1 MMERD
6 LLVVIETAT
15 IVEDP
20 DTSQMSVRLP
30 TREEK
35 NLQEE
40 EQEMSHL
47 GEREGVEMIVMNED
61 LLGEARTRRGKTSHQ
76 GAIQEEDIKLMLVNG
91 YPALTPT
98 TTPREALT
106 PTPNILKMKV
116 LLV

>member
-1 MMERD
+1 MSNEEISLMVKNFTSSTRIEAKKEAQSLDHMMKRD

-20 DTSQMSVRLP
+20 DTSQMSVQLP

-61 LLGEARTRRGKTSHQ
+61 PLGEAR
-76 GAIQEEDIKLMLVNG
+76 I
-91 YPALTPT
+91 
-98 TTPREALT
+98 
-106 PTPNILKMKV
+106 
-116 LLV
+116 

>member
-1 MMERD
+1 MMKRD

-47 GEREGVEMIVMNED
+47 GEREGVEIIVMNED
-61 LLGEARTRRGKTSHQ
+61 LLGEARIRRGKTSHQ
-76 GAIQEEDIKLMLVNG
+76 GATQEEDIKLM
-91 YPALTPT
+91 
-98 TTPREALT
+98 
-106 PTPNILKMKV
+106 
-116 LLV
+116 

>member
-1 MMERD
+1 MKRD

-20 DTSQMSVRLP
+20 DTNQMSVRLP

-47 GEREGVEMIVMNED
+47 GEREGAEMIVMNED
-61 LLGEARTRRGKTSHQ
+61 PLGEARIRRGKTSHQ
-76 GAIQEEDIKLMLVNG
+76 GATQEEDIKLM
-91 YPALTPT
+91 
-98 TTPREALT
+98 
-106 PTPNILKMKV
+106 
-116 LLV
+116 

>member
-1 MMERD
+1 MMKRD
-6 LLVVIETAT
+6 LLAVIETAT

-61 LLGEARTRRGKTSHQ
+61 PLGEARMRRGKTSHQ
-76 GAIQEEDIKLMLVNG
+76 GATQEEDIKLILVNG
-91 YPALTPT
+91 SPAPTLTINPT
-98 TTPREALT
+98 EARSEERRVG
-106 PTPNILKMKV
+106 KEC
-116 LLV
+116 